1 MADES
6 GAHTCFEVGREHLGN
21 PVNRADV
28 RGRAKTW
35 EDSNEEKGRKSKKY
49 FFESTGLEFE
59 FGNIKETPRCL
70 SLKLAVENSH
80 HGMVVEGRR

>member
-6 GAHTCFEVGREHLGN
+6 GAHTCFEVGREHLRN
-21 PVNRADV
+21 PINRADV

-49 FFESTGLEFE
+49 FLKAQDL
-59 FGNIKETPRCL
+59 NL
-70 SLKLAVENSH
+70 SLETSKRLQDV
-80 HGMVVEGRR
+80 